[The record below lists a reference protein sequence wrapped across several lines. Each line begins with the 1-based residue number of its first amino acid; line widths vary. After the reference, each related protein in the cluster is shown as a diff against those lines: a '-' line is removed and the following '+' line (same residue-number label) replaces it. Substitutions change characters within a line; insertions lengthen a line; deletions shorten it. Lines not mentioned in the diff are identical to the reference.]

1 MNWKSLTPRI
11 LRAGCQDAVVGREL
25 MLSDLEKEVQ
35 CVRGG
40 LEAIKFKEPEWS
52 AFLIPPS

>member
-1 MNWKSLTPRI
+1 LEKSDSDEI
-11 LRAGCQDAVVGREL
+11 LRAGCQDVVVGREL
-25 MLSDLEKEVQ
+25 KLSDLEKEAQ